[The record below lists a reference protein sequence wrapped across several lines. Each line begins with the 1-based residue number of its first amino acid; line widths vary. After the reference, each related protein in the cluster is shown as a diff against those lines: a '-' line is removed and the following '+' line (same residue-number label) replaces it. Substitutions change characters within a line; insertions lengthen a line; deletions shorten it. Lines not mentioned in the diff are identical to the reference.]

1 MEESMTS
8 SKKRTM
14 FQAAMAMAVVV
25 PMTGC
30 AMETGEPV
38 DSNGEALSSKTP
50 PTVPAALAVPDG
62 NKLAFYFDALG
73 VQIYAC
79 QQVGAGYGWVFQA
92 PRATLLNRGG
102 QVAGTH
108 YVGPTWEANDGS
120 KVAGAKVGAFVADT
134 RAIPW
139 LLLKAVSHEGD
150 GRMAKVT
157 FIQRLD
163 TAGGLAP
170 TDPAKICDAAHAG
183 TVEHPGSIEEVDYA
197 ATYFFYEAL
206 DASSEE

>member
-8 SKKRTM
+8 SKNRTM
-14 FQAAMAMAVVV
+14 FHAVMAMAVVV

-30 AMETGEPV
+30 AMGTGEPV
-38 DSNGEALSSKTP
+38 GSEGEALSSKTP
-50 PTVPAALAVPDG
+50 PAVPPALAVPDG

-73 VQIYAC
+73 VQIYVC
-79 QQVGAGYGWVFQA
+79 QQVAAGYGWVFRA
-92 PRATLLNRGG
+92 PQATLFNRGE

-120 KVAGAKVGAFVADT
+120 KVVGARVAGFAADPS
-134 RAIPW
+134 AIPW
-139 LLLKAVSHEGD
+139 LLLVAVSHDGD
-150 GRMAKVT
+150 GRMANVT

-170 TDPAKICDAAHAG
+170 AKVCDAAHAG
-183 TVEHPGSIEEVDYA
+183 SVEGVDYA
-197 ATYFFYEAL
+197 ATYFFYKAV
-206 DASSEE
+206 DATEE